1 MASADVA
8 TAKPCVPA
16 EAPGMSA
23 ETTRMAATKTT
34 VTATSA
40 LCPQGHREKK
50 GERRDG
56 HQATHKRLLYAYSS
70 RKIVNFFIFDS
81 KEAACRLP
89 DLYAGTQRQV
99 AG

>member
-1 MASADVA
+1 MASTDVA
-8 TAKPCVPA
+8 TAKPSMPA
-16 EAPGMSA
+16 ETPGMST

-56 HQATHKRLLYAYSS
+56 HQATHTRLLYAYSS